1 MLNPIASKHA
11 PPSQTSRLLRRGS
24 VLGVMGA
31 LALSLMAPSASAE
44 PTAEPEAGLKPG
56 TAVPRFNLPV
66 VNKWEEQRKW
76 GPHKWMGTKAKEK
89 KKLVVMS
96 FFATYCDPCKEEM
109 PELVRL
115 YDKYKDEGLGIM
127 LVSID
132 KNKDEEGNL
141 NRDKV
146 VALANANKVSF
157 PVLHDRFNIVARKYE
172 AVRLPYMLMV
182 GPDGKVR
189 KAHVGYTD
197 ELKASLENE
206 IRAELGLKA
215 LAMADDAKDQAKPK
229 EKAKKKAKKKY
240 KKKYKKKT
248 SSKSKS

>member
-1 MLNPIASKHA
+1 MLNAAALFNAS
-11 PPSQTSRLLRRGS
+11 RRHPTFRSGLHGAL
-24 VLGVMGA
+24 LGVA
-31 LALSLMAPSASAE
+31 CSLAISLVSPAASAE

-66 VNKWEEQRKW
+66 VNEWDEQRKW

-115 YDKYKDEGLGIM
+115 YDKYKDQGLGVM

-197 ELKASLENE
+197 ELKKSLENE

-215 LAMADDAKDQAKPK
+215 LAMADAEADTKKDKK
-229 EKAKKKAKKKY
+229 KKAKKKAKKKY
-240 KKKYKKKT
+240 KKKT
-248 SSKSKS
+248 STKSKS